1 MKIFLTEI
9 NAYGTTFAGPNIIA
23 KTIERAEQAAT
34 HNGLVVVGVLD
45 SIYLMI
51 VRATHEHGR
60 IKRGEDSTLMA
71 VNEAGN
77 YTKPTMRKRCLL
89 RLKQEPKVVKLVSG
103 LHVRHRC

>member
-45 SIYLMI
+45 SIYIDDSDSKHMNMVGLNEDKI
-51 VRATHEHGR
+51 VH
-60 IKRGEDSTLMA
+60 
-71 VNEAGN
+71 
-77 YTKPTMRKRCLL
+77 
-89 RLKQEPKVVKLVSG
+89 
-103 LHVRHRC
+103 